1 MQNTFSQ
8 YNTRATGIISRDL
21 ISADSGKLESET
33 NKMTGPFNT
42 TQDFNLKK
50 MGSRMLR
57 AARFDGETFRELRDD
72 PSATAQ
78 SVLVVAIIG
87 LCYGAGFGFFLAGT
101 SLLDVL
107 TITMIGL
114 FSALVIAFVWSGTT
128 FLIVTRLFRRTIGYW
143 GLSRP
148 FFFSWA
154 PGLLFILMSSQ
165 ITILFEIIRAVGA
178 AWIGIASVF
187 AVKHAAG
194 LSTQQS
200 MLTFI
205 ICVLLLVPIVS
216 ILPFS

>member
-1 MQNTFSQ
+1 VPTL
-8 YNTRATGIISRDL
+8 RKPERD
-21 ISADSGKLESET
+21 ADT
-33 NKMTGPFNT
+33 MTGLFAT

-57 AARFDGETFRELRDD
+57 AARLDGETFRQLRDD

-78 SVLVVAIIG
+78 SLLVVAIIG

-107 TITMIGL
+107 TITLIGL
-114 FSALVIAFVWSGTT
+114 FSALVIALVWSGAT

-148 FFFSWA
+148 FFFSWS
-154 PGLLFILMSSQ
+154 PGLLFVLMSGP
-165 ITILFEIIRAVGA
+165 ITILFEVIRAVGV
-178 AWIGIASVF
+178 AWIGISSVF
-187 AVKHAAG
+187 AVKHAVG
-194 LSTQQS
+194 FSTQQS

-205 ICVLLLVPIVS
+205 ICVILVILIVS

>member
-1 MQNTFSQ
+1 
-8 YNTRATGIISRDL
+8 L
-21 ISADSGKLESET
+21 ISADERKLERDSDT
-33 NKMTGPFNT
+33 MTGLFST

-57 AARFDGETFRELRDD
+57 AARLDGETYRELRDD

-78 SVLVVAIIG
+78 SILLVTIIG
-87 LCYGAGFGFFLAGT
+87 LCYGAGFGFFLAGP
-101 SLLDVL
+101 SLPDVL
-107 TITMIGL
+107 TITIISL
-114 FSALVIAFVWSGTT
+114 FSVLVIAFVWLSTT

-154 PGLLFILMSSQ
+154 PGLLFILMASPVP
-165 ITILFEIIRAVGA
+165 ILFEIVRAVGA

-194 LSTQQS
+194 FSIQQS

-205 ICVLLLVPIVS
+205 MCILILVLILS
-216 ILPFS
+216 ILP

>member
-1 MQNTFSQ
+1 
-8 YNTRATGIISRDL
+8 
-21 ISADSGKLESET
+21 
-33 NKMTGPFNT
+33 MTGLFAT

-57 AARFDGETFRELRDD
+57 AARLDGETFRQLRDD

-78 SVLVVAIIG
+78 SLLVVAIIG
-87 LCYGAGFGFFLAGT
+87 LCYGAGFGFFLAGA

-107 TITMIGL
+107 TITLIGL

-154 PGLLFILMSSQ
+154 PGLLFVLMSGP
-165 ITILFEIIRAVGA
+165 ITILFEVIRAVGV
-178 AWIGIASVF
+178 AWIGISSVF
-187 AVKHAAG
+187 AVKHAVG
-194 LSTQQS
+194 FSTQQS

-205 ICVLLLVPIVS
+205 ICVILAVLIVS

>member
-1 MQNTFSQ
+1 
-8 YNTRATGIISRDL
+8 
-21 ISADSGKLESET
+21 
-33 NKMTGPFNT
+33 MTGLFAT

-50 MGSRMLR
+50 MGSRMSR
-57 AARFDGETFRELRDD
+57 AARLDGETFRQLRDD

-78 SVLVVAIIG
+78 SLLVVAIIG

-107 TITMIGL
+107 TITLIGL

-154 PGLLFILMSSQ
+154 PGLLFVLMSGP
-165 ITILFEIIRAVGA
+165 ITILFEVIRAVGV
-178 AWIGIASVF
+178 AWIGISSVF
-187 AVKHAAG
+187 AVKHAVG
-194 LSTQQS
+194 FSTQQS

-205 ICVLLLVPIVS
+205 ICVMLAVLIVS
-216 ILPFS
+216 ILKFS

>member
-1 MQNTFSQ
+1 M
-8 YNTRATGIISRDL
+8 R
-21 ISADSGKLESET
+21 KLERDADT
-33 NKMTGPFNT
+33 MTGLFAT

-57 AARFDGETFRELRDD
+57 AARLDGETFRQLRDD

-78 SVLVVAIIG
+78 SLLVVAIIG

-107 TITMIGL
+107 TITLIGL
-114 FSALVIAFVWSGTT
+114 FSALVIALVWSGAT

-148 FFFSWA
+148 FFFSWS
-154 PGLLFILMSSQ
+154 PGLLFVLMSGP
-165 ITILFEIIRAVGA
+165 ITILFEVIRAVGV
-178 AWIGIASVF
+178 AWIGISSVF
-187 AVKHAAG
+187 AVKHAVG
-194 LSTQQS
+194 FSTQQS

-205 ICVLLLVPIVS
+205 ICVILVILIVS

>member
-1 MQNTFSQ
+1 
-8 YNTRATGIISRDL
+8 
-21 ISADSGKLESET
+21 
-33 NKMTGPFNT
+33 MTGLFAT

-57 AARFDGETFRELRDD
+57 AARLDGETCRELRDD

-78 SVLVVAIIG
+78 SLLVVAIIG
-87 LCYGAGFGFFLAGT
+87 SCYGAGLGFFLAGT

-107 TITMIGL
+107 TIVVFGL
-114 FSALVIAFVWSGTT
+114 FLALAVAFAWSGTT
-128 FLIVTRLFRRTIGYW
+128 FIIVTRLFRRTIGYW

-154 PGLLFILMSSQ
+154 PGLLFILMSSP
-165 ITILFEIIRAVGA
+165 ITILFEVIRAVGA

-187 AVKHAAG
+187 AVKHAVG
-194 LSTQQS
+194 FSIQQS
-200 MLTFI
+200 MLTFV
-205 ICVLLLVPIVS
+205 ICVLLLVLVVS

>member
-1 MQNTFSQ
+1 L
-8 YNTRATGIISRDL
+8 R
-21 ISADSGKLESET
+21 KLERDADT
-33 NKMTGPFNT
+33 MTGLFAT

-57 AARFDGETFRELRDD
+57 AARLDGETFRQLRDD

-78 SVLVVAIIG
+78 SLLVVAIIG

-107 TITMIGL
+107 TITLIGL

-148 FFFSWA
+148 FFFSWS
-154 PGLLFILMSSQ
+154 PGLLFVLMSGP
-165 ITILFEIIRAVGA
+165 ITILFEVIRAVGV
-178 AWIGIASVF
+178 AWIGISSVF
-187 AVKHAAG
+187 AVKHAVG
-194 LSTQQS
+194 FSTQQS

-205 ICVLLLVPIVS
+205 ICVILVILIVS

>member
-1 MQNTFSQ
+1 MPTL
-8 YNTRATGIISRDL
+8 R
-21 ISADSGKLESET
+21 KLERDADT
-33 NKMTGPFNT
+33 MTGLFAT

-57 AARFDGETFRELRDD
+57 AAKLDGETFRQLRDD
-72 PSATAQ
+72 PSVTAQ

-107 TITMIGL
+107 TITLIGL

-154 PGLLFILMSSQ
+154 PGLLFVLMSGP
-165 ITILFEIIRAVGA
+165 ITILFEVIRAVGV
-178 AWIGIASVF
+178 AWIGISSVF
-187 AVKHAAG
+187 AVKHAVG
-194 LSTQQS
+194 FSTQQS

-205 ICVLLLVPIVS
+205 ICVILVVLIVS

>member
-1 MQNTFSQ
+1 
-8 YNTRATGIISRDL
+8 
-21 ISADSGKLESET
+21 
-33 NKMTGPFNT
+33 MTGLFAT

-57 AARFDGETFRELRDD
+57 AARLDGETFRQLRDD
-72 PSATAQ
+72 PSTTAQ
-78 SVLVVAIIG
+78 SLLVVAIIG

-101 SLLDVL
+101 SLLDVP
-107 TITMIGL
+107 TITLIGL

-154 PGLLFILMSSQ
+154 PGLLFVLLSGP
-165 ITILFEIIRAVGA
+165 ITILFEVIRAVGV
-178 AWIGIASVF
+178 AWIGISSVF
-187 AVKHAAG
+187 AVKHAVG
-194 LSTQQS
+194 FSTQQS

-205 ICVLLLVPIVS
+205 ICVILVILIVS

>member
-1 MQNTFSQ
+1 MPSL
-8 YNTRATGIISRDL
+8 R
-21 ISADSGKLESET
+21 KLERDVDT
-33 NKMTGPFNT
+33 MTGLFAT

-57 AARFDGETFRELRDD
+57 AARLDGETFRQLRDD

-107 TITMIGL
+107 TITLIGL
-114 FSALVIAFVWSGTT
+114 FSALIIAFVWSGTT
-128 FLIVTRLFRRTIGYW
+128 FLIVTKLFRRTIGYW

-154 PGLLFILMSSQ
+154 PGLLFILMSSPLP
-165 ITILFEIIRAVGA
+165 ILSEIIRAVGA

-194 LSTQQS
+194 FSTQLS

-205 ICVLLLVPIVS
+205 ICILILVLVLS
-216 ILPFS
+216 

>member
-1 MQNTFSQ
+1 M
-8 YNTRATGIISRDL
+8 
-21 ISADSGKLESET
+21 ISADSKKLEREAET
-33 NKMTGPFNT
+33 MTGPFAT

-57 AARFDGETFRELRDD
+57 AARLDAEAFRELRDD
-72 PSATAQ
+72 PGVTAQ

-87 LCYGAGFGFFLAGT
+87 LCYGAGFGFFLAGA

-107 TITMIGL
+107 TITLIGL
-114 FSALVIAFVWSGTT
+114 FSALVIAFVWSATT
-128 FLIVTRLFRRTIGYW
+128 FLIVTRLFRRTVGYW
-143 GLSRP
+143 GMSRP

-154 PGLLFILMSSQ
+154 PGLLFILMSTP
-165 ITILFEIIRAVGA
+165 ITIVFEIVRAIGA

-194 LSTQQS
+194 FSTQQS

-205 ICVLLLVPIVS
+205 ICVLLLVLIVS

>member
-1 MQNTFSQ
+1 MPKL
-8 YNTRATGIISRDL
+8 R
-21 ISADSGKLESET
+21 KLERDADT
-33 NKMTGPFNT
+33 MTGLFAT
-42 TQDFNLKK
+42 TQDFSLKK

-57 AARFDGETFRELRDD
+57 AARLDGETFRQLRDD

-78 SVLVVAIIG
+78 SLLVVAIIG
-87 LCYGAGFGFFLAGT
+87 LCYGAGFGFFLAGA

-107 TITMIGL
+107 TITLIGL

-154 PGLLFILMSSQ
+154 PGLLFVLMSGP
-165 ITILFEIIRAVGA
+165 ITILFEVIRAVGV
-178 AWIGIASVF
+178 AWIGISSVF
-187 AVKHAAG
+187 AVKHAVG
-194 LSTQQS
+194 FSTQQS

-205 ICVLLLVPIVS
+205 ICVILAVLIVS

>member
-1 MQNTFSQ
+1 
-8 YNTRATGIISRDL
+8 
-21 ISADSGKLESET
+21 
-33 NKMTGPFNT
+33 MTGPFAT

-57 AARFDGETFRELRDD
+57 AARLDAETFRKLRDD
-72 PSATAQ
+72 PGVTAQ

-87 LCYGAGFGFFLAGT
+87 LCYGAGLGFFLVRT

-107 TITMIGL
+107 TITLIGL

-128 FLIVTRLFRRTIGYW
+128 FLIVTRLFRRTVGYW
-143 GLSRP
+143 GISRP

-154 PGLLFILMSSQ
+154 PGLLFILMSTP
-165 ITILFEIIRAVGA
+165 ITIVFEIVRAIGA

-194 LSTQQS
+194 FSTQQS

-205 ICVLLLVPIVS
+205 ICVLLLVLIVS

>member
-1 MQNTFSQ
+1 MPSL
-8 YNTRATGIISRDL
+8 R
-21 ISADSGKLESET
+21 KLERDADT
-33 NKMTGPFNT
+33 MTGLFAT

-57 AARFDGETFRELRDD
+57 AARLDGETFRQLRDD

-78 SVLVVAIIG
+78 SLLVVAIIG

-107 TITMIGL
+107 TITLIGL

-154 PGLLFILMSSQ
+154 PGLLFVLMSGP
-165 ITILFEIIRAVGA
+165 ITILFEVIRAVGV
-178 AWIGIASVF
+178 AWIGISSVF
-187 AVKHAAG
+187 AVKHAVG
-194 LSTQQS
+194 FSTQQS

-205 ICVLLLVPIVS
+205 ICVILAVLIVS

>member
-1 MQNTFSQ
+1 MTPF
-8 YNTRATGIISRDL
+8 ATKQDL
-21 ISADSGKLESET
+21 T
-33 NKMTGPFNT
+33 
-42 TQDFNLKK
+42 LKQ

-57 AARFDGETFRELRDD
+57 AARLDGETFRELRDD

-78 SVLVVAIIG
+78 SLLVVAIIG

-107 TITMIGL
+107 TIVLLGL
-114 FSALVIAFVWSGTT
+114 FSALAIAFVWSGIT

-154 PGLLFILMSSQ
+154 PGLLFILMSTP
-165 ITILFEIIRAVGA
+165 ITIIFEIVRAVGV
-178 AWIGIASVF
+178 AWIGISSVF
-187 AVKHAAG
+187 AVKYASG
-194 LSTQQS
+194 FSTQQS

-205 ICVLLLVPIVS
+205 VCVLLLVLIAS

>member
-1 MQNTFSQ
+1 VPKL
-8 YNTRATGIISRDL
+8 R
-21 ISADSGKLESET
+21 KLERDADT
-33 NKMTGPFNT
+33 MTGLFAT

-57 AARFDGETFRELRDD
+57 AARLDGETFRQLRDD

-78 SVLVVAIIG
+78 SLLVVAIIG

-107 TITMIGL
+107 TITLIGL

-154 PGLLFILMSSQ
+154 PGLLFVLMSGP
-165 ITILFEIIRAVGA
+165 ITILFEVIRAVGV
-178 AWIGIASVF
+178 AWIGISSVF
-187 AVKHAAG
+187 AVKHAVG
-194 LSTQQS
+194 FSTQQS

-205 ICVLLLVPIVS
+205 ICVILVVLIVS

>member
-1 MQNTFSQ
+1 VPTL
-8 YNTRATGIISRDL
+8 R
-21 ISADSGKLESET
+21 KLERDADT
-33 NKMTGPFNT
+33 MTGLFAT

-57 AARFDGETFRELRDD
+57 AARLDGETFRQLRDD

-78 SVLVVAIIG
+78 SLLVVAIIG

-107 TITMIGL
+107 TITLIGL

-154 PGLLFILMSSQ
+154 PGLLFVLLSGP
-165 ITILFEIIRAVGA
+165 ITILFEVIRAVGV
-178 AWIGIASVF
+178 AWIGISSVF
-187 AVKHAAG
+187 AVKHAVG
-194 LSTQQS
+194 FSTQQS

-205 ICVLLLVPIVS
+205 ICVILVVLIVS

>member
-1 MQNTFSQ
+1 L
-8 YNTRATGIISRDL
+8 R
-21 ISADSGKLESET
+21 KLERDADT
-33 NKMTGPFNT
+33 MTGLFAT

-57 AARFDGETFRELRDD
+57 AARLDGETFRQLRDD

-78 SVLVVAIIG
+78 SLLVVAIIG

-107 TITMIGL
+107 TITLIGL

-148 FFFSWA
+148 FFFSWS
-154 PGLLFILMSSQ
+154 PGLLFVLMSGP
-165 ITILFEIIRAVGA
+165 ITILFEVIRAVGV
-178 AWIGIASVF
+178 AWIGISSVF
-187 AVKHAAG
+187 AVKHAVG
-194 LSTQQS
+194 FSTQQS

-205 ICVLLLVPIVS
+205 ICVILVVLIVS

>member
-1 MQNTFSQ
+1 MPTV
-8 YNTRATGIISRDL
+8 R
-21 ISADSGKLESET
+21 KLERDAHT
-33 NKMTGPFNT
+33 MTGLFAT

-57 AARFDGETFRELRDD
+57 AARLDGETFRQLRDD

-78 SVLVVAIIG
+78 SVLLVAIIG

-107 TITMIGL
+107 TITLIGL
-114 FSALVIAFVWSGTT
+114 SSALFIAFVWSGTT
-128 FLIVTRLFRRTIGYW
+128 FLIVTRLFRKTVGYW
-143 GLSRP
+143 GISRP

-154 PGLLFILMSSQ
+154 PGLLFILMSTP
-165 ITILFEIIRAVGA
+165 ITIVFEVVRAVGA

-187 AVKHAAG
+187 AVKHAADF
-194 LSTQQS
+194 STQQS

-205 ICVLLLVPIVS
+205 LCVLLLVLIVS